1 MENYFGFN
9 IFMVSNKQ
17 YGIRLLIRAH
27 LNPPTASAFPEDNE
41 THAQV
46 MNITD
51 VDDKIILK
59 ARRNHLLSQF
69 FASPPPP
76 ADVLDRVRHGILSA
90 TTKLQ
95 VRVHASAV
103 RVAVCPCRVAPAAL
117 PPLASAPLQAKL
129 EKLSDEKARAAA
141 AAAAGSKSASK
152 QASSAHSPPLPPL
165 FLTL

>member
-1 MENYFGFN
+1 MENYFGYN

-17 YGIRLLIRAH
+17 YAMRLLIAARQ
-27 LNPPTASAFPEDNE
+27 NPPTASAFPEHDV
-41 THAQV
+41 TYAQV

-76 ADVLDRVRHGILSA
+76 SDVLDRVRHGILSA

-95 VRVHASAV
+95 VRLHAM
-103 RVAVCPCRVAPAAL
+103 
-117 PPLASAPLQAKL
+117 PLHCGLQ
-129 EKLSDEKARAAA
+129 SPRAE
-141 AAAAGSKSASK
+141 
-152 QASSAHSPPLPPL
+152 
-165 FLTL
+165 